1 MGGVAVS
8 HAAPNRH
15 AFIFPTPSVS
25 APLSL
30 ISKNLC
36 PVISPALLFPSSP
49 RICEVATNGLR
60 GEVGGWGVDP
70 STSGRSEP
78 GGCESAPGVR
88 FRPRR
93 PCRQRGTRRSG
104 GIGRS
109 DTPGT
114 GLQSRQPGNE
124 FGRGKSRSHGEAPA
138 SVTCG
143 TTPLRGSEPR
153 RPHLDCG
160 TEWSLTSPDGPAD
173 ASARPVK
180 YLPVPTVLA
189 TDPNLLRSP
198 HPAGQVPCN

>member
-1 MGGVAVS
+1 M

-15 AFIFPTPSVS
+15 AFILPTPS
-25 APLSL
+25 AAGPLTP

-36 PVISPALLFPSSP
+36 PVLCAPLYSPHPLASARS
-49 RICEVATNGLR
+49 RRTVC
-60 GEVGGWGVDP
+60 GGRSGDGVSTP

-93 PCRQRGTRRSG
+93 PCRQRGARRSG

-109 DTPGT
+109 DTPGA

-173 ASARPVK
+173 ASARPV
-180 YLPVPTVLA
+180 
-189 TDPNLLRSP
+189 NLKKRRSTCRAEP
-198 HPAGQVPCN
+198 LPAGHRAGNT